1 MKWRMKKMNRKQLR
15 SLTPEAAWKFFTAEG
30 ETVEGFISEFVDDGY
45 ELTDI
50 KTMVRIFASETP
62 MTLDHPLLQE
72 DIDFL
77 EASFEKYMMEH
88 IEKIGGFANLKLM
101 PHDELMKRWD
111 DGVADM
117 FYLMERRGYKIQNP
131 RIKQLVEEKYYR

>member
-1 MKWRMKKMNRKQLR
+1 MNRKQLR
-15 SLTPEAAWKFFTAEG
+15 SLTPEAAWKFFNATG

-45 ELTDI
+45 EMTDI

-77 EASFEKYMMEH
+77 EALFEKYMMEH

-101 PHDELMKRWD
+101 THEELMKRHD
-111 DGVADM
+111 ESVADL
-117 FYLMERRGYKIQNP
+117 FYALEQRGYRIQNP